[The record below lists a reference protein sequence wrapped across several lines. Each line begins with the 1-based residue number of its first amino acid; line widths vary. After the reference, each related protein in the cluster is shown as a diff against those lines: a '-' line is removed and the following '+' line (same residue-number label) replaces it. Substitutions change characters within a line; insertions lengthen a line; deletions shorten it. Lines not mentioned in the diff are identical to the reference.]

1 MSFDSIT
8 VSNILLVI
16 IAIIDLVILTVVYE
30 AIKNKDKNK

>member
-1 MSFDSIT
+1 MTFDST
-8 VSNILLVI
+8 MVSNILLVI